1 MLAKFPWEA
10 FYDVFL
16 SFSMKLIWKM
26 SPRVLCKILG
36 VLLTHWLPMASI
48 MFKVVRICNSQL
60 KCNYLKKEKLFL
72 DFFFHFWIVHQIL
85 KTLKEKMIVI
95 ANIFLKLQTVKISLE
110 ISLKSTVSA
119 QALAVNMWK
128 HRKWLLNFHERPFI
142 TFFLSFSLKLIWKI
156 SPLVLSEILGVF
168 LNT

>member
-1 MLAKFPWEA
+1 
-10 FYDVFL
+10 
-16 SFSMKLIWKM
+16 
-26 SPRVLCKILG
+26 
-36 VLLTHWLPMASI
+36 MASI

-85 KTLKEKMIVI
+85 KTLKEKIIVI

-119 QALAVNMWK
+119 QPLAVNM
-128 HRKWLLNFHERPFI
+128 
-142 TFFLSFSLKLIWKI
+142 
-156 SPLVLSEILGVF
+156 
-168 LNT
+168 